1 MDVILNGIWSAL
13 EWVENTSISD
23 GIREGF
29 LFDRLANYYLLLMFH
44 SFGMAVIVGVSFF
57 ITARLFGMGR
67 SFPLSDLTKLLPL
80 GWVGF
85 FVNLVSGTLLFI
97 GQPRRSLLTV
107 MYDFKMLFVLSAC
120 LLILALGKSLSEV
133 QVVAASDGMM
143 TEFVSDRARVIA
155 LSATLVWLMAVAA
168 GRIIGYTE
176 PPPR

>member
-1 MDVILNGIWSAL
+1 MNTILNGIWSAF
-13 EWVENTSISD
+13 EWVENTPLSD

-44 SFGMAVIVGVSFF
+44 SFGMAIIVGVSFF
-57 ITARLFGMGR
+57 ITARLFGMGT
-67 SFPLSDLTKLLPL
+67 SFPLSGLNALLPL

-120 LLILALGKSLSEV
+120 LLILALGRALRDVQSLPAPDGTVTEVVSE
-133 QVVAASDGMM
+133 
-143 TEFVSDRARVIA
+143 RARLIA
-155 LSATLVWLMAVAA
+155 LSSTLLWLMAVAA
-168 GRIIGYTE
+168 GRII
-176 PPPR
+176 